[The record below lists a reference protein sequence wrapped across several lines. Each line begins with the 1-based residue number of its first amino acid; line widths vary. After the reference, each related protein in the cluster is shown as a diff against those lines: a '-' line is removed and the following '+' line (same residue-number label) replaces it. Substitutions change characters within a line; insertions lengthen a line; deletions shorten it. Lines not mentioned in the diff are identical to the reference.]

1 MKLNIYYL
9 RKISF
14 AMLLVAQAFCIAG
27 LTVLFVLTLRRAGHT
42 SPELHPYV
50 LKLAWLTGAVLILA
64 LMGVAMQVARHLA
77 TSITDPPEG
86 PTPTTYESAWDEA
99 GKRLDA
105 KKAPP
110 IDPYETRPP
119 KA

>member
-1 MKLNIYYL
+1 MKLHIYYF

-27 LTVLFVLTLRRAGHT
+27 LAVLLYLMLHRARHAT
-42 SPELHPYV
+42 PELQPYV

-64 LMGVAMQVARHLA
+64 LLGVALQVARHFA
-77 TSITDPPEG
+77 TSIIDRPEES
-86 PTPTTYESAWDEA
+86 TRSTYESAWDEA

-110 IDPYETRPP
+110 IEPYETRPP
-119 KA
+119 KT